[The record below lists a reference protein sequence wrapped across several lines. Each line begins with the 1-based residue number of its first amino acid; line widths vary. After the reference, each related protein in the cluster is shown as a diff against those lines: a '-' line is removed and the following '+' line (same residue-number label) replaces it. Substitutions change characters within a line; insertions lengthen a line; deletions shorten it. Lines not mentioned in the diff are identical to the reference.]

1 MVRVL
6 YFEKDGWIW
15 IVAFYTIIT
24 ESAQCLGTQVG
35 KLELLVVQ
43 SGS

>member
-1 MVRVL
+1 MGRVL
-6 YFEKDGWIW
+6 YFDEDGWIW

-24 ESAQCLGTQVG
+24 ESAQFLGTQVG
-35 KLELLVVQ
+35 KLELLVVK